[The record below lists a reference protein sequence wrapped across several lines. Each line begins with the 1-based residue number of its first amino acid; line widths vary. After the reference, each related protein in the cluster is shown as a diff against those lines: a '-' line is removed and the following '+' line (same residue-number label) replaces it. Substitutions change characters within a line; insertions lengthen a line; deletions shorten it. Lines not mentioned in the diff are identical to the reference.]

1 VWEVLR
7 REQLE
12 EAVVLGELR
21 WRQELRGEPRL
32 RIQRRETLREVA
44 GEVLNLP
51 GAEEQRC
58 PQVVAEEEQRYPQVV
73 AEEEQ
78 RYPQVVAEEEQRY
91 PQVVAEELRQP
102 AVEVVRY
109 PLVEVK
115 EAHHQPELQVE
126 QQHYPFPFLFPCP

>member
-58 PQVVAEEEQRYPQVV
+58 PQVVAEE
-73 AEEEQ
+73 
-78 RYPQVVAEEEQRY
+78 
-91 PQVVAEELRQP
+91 LRQP
-102 AVEVVRY
+102 GVEVVPY

-115 EAHHQPELQVE
+115 EAHHPPELQVE
-126 QQHYPFPFLFPCP
+126 QQHYPFPFPCP

>member
-51 GAEEQRC
+51 GAEEQRY
-58 PQVVAEEEQRYPQVV
+58 PQVVVEEEQRYPQV
-73 AEEEQ
+73 A
-78 RYPQVVAEEEQRY
+78 
-91 PQVVAEELRQP
+91 AEELRQP
-102 AVEVVRY
+102 GVEVVPY
-109 PLVEVK
+109 PLVGVK
-115 EAHHQPELQVE
+115 EAHHPPELQVE
-126 QQHYPFPFLFPCP
+126 QQH

>member
-78 RYPQVVAEEEQRY
+78 RYPQVVAEE
-91 PQVVAEELRQP
+91 LRQP

>member
-7 REQLE
+7 REQLG

-58 PQVVAEEEQRYPQVV
+58 PQVVAEE
-73 AEEEQ
+73 
-78 RYPQVVAEEEQRY
+78 QRY

-102 AVEVVRY
+102 GVVAEELRQPGVEVVPY
-109 PLVEVK
+109 PLVGVK
-115 EAHHQPELQVE
+115 EAHHPPELQVE
-126 QQHYPFPFLFPCP
+126 QQH

>member
-32 RIQRRETLREVA
+32 RIQRGETLREVA
-44 GEVLNLP
+44 GEALNLP

-58 PQVVAEEEQRYPQVV
+58 PQVVAEEQRYPQVV
-73 AEEEQ
+73 AEEQ
-78 RYPQVVAEEEQRY
+78 RYPQVVAEEQRY
-91 PQVVAEELRQP
+91 PQVVVEELRQP
-102 AVEVVRY
+102 VVEVVPY

-115 EAHHQPELQVE
+115 EAHHPPELQVE
-126 QQHYPFPFLFPCP
+126 QQHYPFPCPCP